1 MLVLSRSPGERIL
14 IGDDVVITIVRIGP
28 NSVRVG
34 VDAPSSVNIAR
45 EEIADQRPQSSTSEE
60 FRTEDRGV
68 SVE

>member
-1 MLVLSRSPGERIL
+1 MLVLNRKPGERIL

-34 VDAPSSVNIAR
+34 IEADPSINVAR
-45 EEIADQRPQSSTSEE
+45 EEIAEPRPQSSTSEE
-60 FRTEDRGV
+60 FRIEDRGV